1 MEILLAKEIY
11 LLVTSSCCDVEG
23 AMQYGDFTWT
33 TVIISLGLLIFQSK
47 FPLGGDKIEIE
58 ITKKIQTTLKILPY
72 LSHAPTPSH

>member
-33 TVIISLGLLIFQSK
+33 SYYIFRFTDFSAK
-47 FPLGGDKIEIE
+47 MSVGR
-58 ITKKIQTTLKILPY
+58 
-72 LSHAPTPSH
+72 